1 MSKNSELFGTSAV
14 ILARKSPVSYSFN
27 RESRF
32 KRKQYSV
39 DVDFLPLN
47 STLNQRTTTMG
58 LGTRWTP
65 RNDKGKDS
73 PPPGLYSIP
82 SSLTTKGTV
91 FSRNSSLPPLIP
103 VNHITPGPGSYNCNS
118 SIGKESPKYSFKGN
132 NIKILAPQTPAPG
145 CYTPKSTLTV
155 NGGYKNISF
164 GIGNRRLN
172 LAKNDNPGPG
182 SYNLQSDFEKIKM
195 KSFHY

>member
-14 ILARKSPVSYSFN
+14 MLSRKSPVSWSFN

-32 KRKQYSV
+32 KRKNYSV
-39 DVDFLPLN
+39 DVDYLPMP

-58 LGTRWTP
+58 LGSRWSP
-65 RNDKGKDS
+65 RNVKGKDS

-82 SSLTTKGTV
+82 SSLSTKGTI
-91 FSRNSSLPPLIP
+91 FSRNSSLPPITP
-103 VNHITPGPGSYNCNS
+103 AKIITPGPGSYNFHSN
-118 SIGKESPKYSFKGN
+118 IGKESPKYSFKGN
-132 NIKILAPQTPAPG
+132 NIKILVPQTPAPG
-145 CYTPKSTLTV
+145 CYTPKNTLTV

-164 GIGNRRLN
+164 GIGTRKLSLGRH
-172 LAKNDNPGPG
+172 DNPGPG

-195 KSFHY
+195 RSYHY